1 MLNNIIKYF
10 LENKLVTV
18 LILITLI
25 AWGLVTTPF
34 NWNTGFLPKDP
45 VPVDAI
51 PDIGENQQIV
61 FTPWEGRSPQDIED
75 QVSYPLTTYLLG
87 IPGVKSIRS
96 SSIFGFSMI
105 NIIFDEEIEFYWS
118 RTRILEKLNSLPSGL
133 LPDAVQPALG
143 PDATALGQ
151 VYWYTLEGRDKEG
164 NPTGGWDLHE
174 IRTVQDFYVKYG
186 LNAASGVSE
195 VASIGGYIQEYQ
207 IDVNPDALKAY
218 NIPLN
223 KVMQAVQKSNKDVG
237 AKTIEINQAE
247 YLVRGLGYIK
257 KVEDIEKAV
266 VAVQDNVPIR
276 IQDIGV
282 VSLGPATR
290 RGLLDKGGAEVV
302 GGVVIARYGSNPLEV
317 INNVKKK
324 IKEIGAGLPKKILAN
339 GVESQLT
346 IVPFYDRTQL
356 IHETIGTLETALS
369 HEILISIIVVLV
381 LVMNLRVSFIISSLL
396 PVGVLMTFIVMRYAG
411 VDANVVALSGIAIA
425 IGVMVDV
432 GIVFVENIIRHLEM
446 PENHGVKGKELMR
459 VIYEATVEVASAITT
474 ALATTV
480 VSFVPVFAMQSAEGK
495 LFRPLAFTKTFALL
509 SAFVLGIVVL
519 PALTHFIFGIDYD
532 KKRVRRIW
540 SFTLIIGGLI
550 LSIYTQLWLP
560 LALTLMGINNL
571 LSHRWVE
578 RYKSYPDHINLILTL
593 FIASFFLTE
602 EWLPLGP
609 QNGIFL
615 NYLFVT
621 VLIGSILGTLLAI
634 VHFYEPVLAWCLRNK
649 GKFML
654 LPLFTIFFG
663 VLIWIG
669 FTNTFSFVSYGFEKV
684 GWNVKGTSF
693 WTSASRRFPGIGSE
707 FMPSL
712 NEGSFLLMPTSMP
725 HSGIAQSGK
734 VLGQLDMLL
743 GTIPEVD
750 MAVGKLGRVESAL
763 DPAPISMYETIINY
777 KPEYILN
784 EAGHRVRFKVDKEDN
799 YILDGERLEG
809 GSRKL
814 EDGSTKTGDGSQKS
828 EVGSRKTEDGSQ
840 KLGVRDKN
848 SEARNW
854 RLDSEKK
861 WYFNGKDT
869 VVLDSKNL
877 TSKLQLLVPN
887 LIEDD
892 DGEFYRNWREHIQ
905 SPDDIWNEI
914 VKVTK
919 IPGVTS
925 APKLQPIETRLVMLQ
940 TGMRAPM
947 GIKVFGPDLKTI
959 EAFGMQ
965 LEAILKEVP
974 SVKSEAVFA
983 DRIVG
988 KPYIHLNINRDEIS
1002 RYGLNIEDIQ
1012 QTIETAIGGMK
1023 ITSTV
1028 EGRERF
1034 PVRVRYPREL
1044 RDDPESLSKI
1054 LIPTPTGAQ
1063 IPLSQLVDI
1072 EYVRGPQMIKSEET
1086 FLVGY
1091 VLFDKRD
1098 GYAEVTVVNDAEK
1111 AIQERI
1117 KSGELIVPP
1126 GVSHKFSGNYENQVR
1141 AVKRLAIVIP
1151 ISLVVIFLLLYFQFK
1166 TVIASSI
1173 HFSGVF
1179 VAFAGGFI
1187 MLWLYD
1193 QNWFLNF
1200 SFADVNMRDLFQMH
1214 TINLSV
1220 AVWVGFIALFGI
1232 ATDDGVIMGTYI
1244 HQVFEERKPQTI
1256 AEVREAVL
1264 IAGKKRVRPAMM
1276 TAAVAIIALLP
1287 VLTSTG
1293 KGADVMIPMAI
1304 PTFGGMTIQIMTM
1317 FVVPVLQ
1324 SFWRE
1329 TVIKN
1334 RS

>member
-18 LILITLI
+18 LILITIVTWGI
-25 AWGLVTTPF
+25 ATSPF
-34 NWNTGFLPKDP
+34 NWDTGFLPKDP

-61 FTPWEGRSPQDIED
+61 FTQWPGRSPQDIED
-75 QVSYPLTTYLLG
+75 QISYPMTTYLLG
-87 IPGVKSIRS
+87 IPGVKTIRS
-96 SSIFGFSMI
+96 SSIFGFSSI
-105 NIIFDEEIEFYWS
+105 YIIFNDDVEFYWS
-118 RTRILEKLNSLPSGL
+118 RSRILEKLNSLPAGL
-133 LPDAVQPALG
+133 LPEAVTPTLG

-151 VYWYTLEGRDKEG
+151 VYWYTLEGRDKDD

-186 LNAASGVSE
+186 LNAVDGVSE
-195 VASIGGYIQEYQ
+195 VASIGGFVQEYQ

-218 NIPLN
+218 NIPLH

-247 YLVRGLGYIK
+247 YLVRGLGYVK
-257 KVEDIEKAV
+257 KTEDIEKAV
-266 VAVQDNVPIR
+266 VAVQDNVPVR
-276 IQDIGV
+276 IKDIGV

-290 RGLLDKGGAEVV
+290 RGVLDKGGAEVV
-302 GGVVIARYGSNPLEV
+302 GGVVVARYGSNPLAV
-317 INNVKKK
+317 INNLKEK
-324 IKEIGAGLPKKILAN
+324 IKEIAPGLPKKTLAN
-339 GVESQLT
+339 GIESQLT

-356 IHETIGTLETALS
+356 IHETIGTLENALS
-369 HEILISIIVVLV
+369 HEILISIIVVLILV
-381 LVMNLRVSFIISSLL
+381 LNLRASIIISGLL

-432 GIVFVENIIRHLEM
+432 GIIFIENIIRHLEM

-459 VIYEATVEVASAITT
+459 VIYVATVEVASAITT

-480 VSFVPVFAMQSAEGK
+480 VSFVPVFAMESAEGK

-509 SAFVLGIVVL
+509 SAFVLGLVVL
-519 PALTHFIFGIDYD
+519 PALAHFIFGIDYN
-532 KKRVRRIW
+532 KKRVRRFWGIL
-540 SFTLIIGGLI
+540 LIVAGI
-550 LSIYTQLWLP
+550 LFAVYAWMILP
-560 LALTLMGINNL
+560 LALTLIGINNL
-571 LSHRWVE
+571 LEPRWPE
-578 RYKSYPDHINLILTL
+578 KYKAYPNYINLGLTI

-602 EWLPLGP
+602 EWMPLGP
-609 QNGIFL
+609 QNGIII
-615 NYLFVT
+615 NYFFVLF
-621 VLIGSILGTLLAI
+621 LIGIILVALMAI
-634 VHFYEPVLAWCLRNK
+634 VHFYEPVLKWCLVNK

-654 LPLFTIFFG
+654 IPFVTLFFG
-663 VLIWIG
+663 VLIWLG
-669 FTNTFSFVSYGFEKV
+669 FDSTFGIVAKGFESV
-684 GWNVKGTSF
+684 GWKNVRQTSG
-693 WTSASRRFPGIGSE
+693 WQASSNRFPGIGSE

-712 NEGSFLLMPTSMP
+712 NEGSYLLMPTSMP
-725 HSGIAQSGK
+725 HSGVEYNRNVI
-734 VLGQLDMLL
+734 GQLDMLL
-743 GTIPEVD
+743 DGIPEVD

-763 DPAPISMYETIINY
+763 DPAPISMFETIINY
-777 KPEYILN
+777 KPEFIVN
-784 EAGHRVRFKVDKEDN
+784 EEGHRVHFKVD
-799 YILDGERLEG
+799 
-809 GSRKL
+809 
-814 EDGSTKTGDGSQKS
+814 
-828 EVGSRKTEDGSQ
+828 
-840 KLGVRDKN
+840 
-848 SEARNW
+848 
-854 RLDSEKK
+854 EKDR
-861 WYFNGKDT
+861 FITVLKDT
-869 VVLDSKNL
+869 L
-877 TSKLQLLVPN
+877 TNEESLERGITEEE
-887 LIEDD
+887 LIVDE
-892 DGEFYRNWREHIQ
+892 DGEFYRNWRPHIK
-905 SPDDIWNEI
+905 SANDIWEEI
-914 VKVTK
+914 VSVTK

-947 GIKVFGPDLKTI
+947 GIKVYGPDLKTI
-959 EAFGMQ
+959 EDFGMQ
-965 LEAILKEVP
+965 LEVILKEVA

-988 KPYIHLNINRDEIS
+988 KPYLHLNINRDEIS
-1002 RYGLNIEDIQ
+1002 RYGLNVEDVQ
-1012 QTIETAIGGMK
+1012 QSIETAIGGMK
-1023 ITSTV
+1023 ISSTV

-1034 PVRVRYPREL
+1034 PIRVRYPREL

-1054 LIPTPTGAQ
+1054 LIPTPVGAQ
-1063 IPLSQLVDI
+1063 IPLSQVVDF
-1072 EYVRGPQMIKSEET
+1072 EYVRGPQAIKSENT

-1098 GYAEVTVVNDAEK
+1098 GFAEVDVVNDAQE
-1111 AIQERI
+1111 AIQQKI
-1117 KSGELIVPP
+1117 DAGELIVPA
-1126 GVSHKFSGNYENQVR
+1126 GISYKFSGSYENQIR
-1141 AVKRLAIVIP
+1141 AVKRLSIVIP
-1151 ISLVVIFLLLYFQFK
+1151 ISLVVIFLLLFFQFK

-1187 MLWLYD
+1187 MLWLYGQD
-1193 QNWFLNF
+1193 WFLNF
-1200 SFADVNMRDLFQMH
+1200 AISGVNMRDLFQMH

-1244 HQVFEERKPQTI
+1244 HQVFEEKKPDTI
-1256 AEVREAVL
+1256 EGVRAAVL
-1264 IAGKKRVRPAMM
+1264 EAGKKRVRPAMM

-1293 KGADVMIPMAI
+1293 KGADIMIPMAI

-1329 TVIKN
+1329 TVINNKN
-1334 RS
+1334 KKIRIK